1 MTLNTSETK
10 QMVIKLRDNVRL
22 VNPVKIGWDGIVQV
36 NNFKLLGVYIDENLN
51 FQHHVNEINDRSHLK
66 YHVLQLLKRCG
77 VNTNNLYQ

>member
-1 MTLNTSETK
+1 
-10 QMVIKLRDNVRL
+10 MVIKLRDNVRL

>member
-1 MTLNTSETK
+1 MPLNTSETK